1 MKSFYEFL
9 QMIQE
14 QEAAQFPRQVV
25 NPMADPTNKG
35 FSAQANQV
43 AGDSL
48 DQADKAA
55 QKQKLQDILGKDYE
69 TFVQMLGQNIGDP
82 KFLKFL
88 QSGLE
93 DGMKQDD
100 IVKFAKINA
109 PCVQLIP
116 TQNEVD
122 LDKSLAWS
130 LTKTPSATLLKY
142 FQGVPSAPGGP
153 IITCCGGKY
162 VIDGHHR
169 WSQLYCMNPQ
179 CPIQCID
186 MSSMR
191 EPKMALKVAQIGTV
205 AQGTYN
211 VQSAAPGNNLFVL
224 GEAPIKAYVAK
235 KMGPEAYA
243 AFSQLAQ
250 QQAMTGNSMPSNIT
264 FTARE
269 QIDIQSGGDRIIAFA
284 QDYIWK
290 NVQSLQSN
298 NQPISGA
305 PKRDFMPQTG
315 DSAAGFMR
323 HLAAGKVNW
332 NTAAK

>member
-1 MKSFYEFL
+1 MKSFYQFL
-9 QMIQE
+9 QMMQE
-14 QEAAQFPRQVV
+14 EDAAQFPRQVV
-25 NPMADPTNKG
+25 NPMADPENKG
-35 FSAQANQV
+35 FSAQANV
-43 AGDSL
+43 AKADMSQGD
-48 DQADKAA
+48 QAA
-55 QKQKLQDILGKDYE
+55 QKQKLQQILGQNYE
-69 TFVQMLGQNIGDP
+69 QFVQMLGQNINDP

-100 IVKFAKINA
+100 IVKFSVMNV
-109 PCVQLIP
+109 PCVALKP

-142 FQGVPSAPGGP
+142 FNGVPSAPGGP

-179 CPIQCID
+179 CPIKCID
-186 MSSMR
+186 MASMR
-191 EPKMALKVAQIGTV
+191 EPVMALKVAQIGTV

-250 QQAMTGNSMPSNIT
+250 QQALTGNSSMPSNIT

-269 QIDIQSGGDRIIAFA
+269 QTDIQSGGDRILTFA
-284 QDYIWK
+284 QDYVWK

-298 NQPISGA
+298 NQPIAGA